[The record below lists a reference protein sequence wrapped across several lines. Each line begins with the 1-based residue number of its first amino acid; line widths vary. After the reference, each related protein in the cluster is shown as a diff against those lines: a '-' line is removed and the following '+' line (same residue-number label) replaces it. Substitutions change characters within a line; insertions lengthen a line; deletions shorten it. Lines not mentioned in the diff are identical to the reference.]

1 MPLVDVTTLLRV
13 ADRAAYQY
21 GQMKALSGVIQQ
33 QGTEYYWE
41 TITATEDP
49 DVEIPCLKLYLGVD
63 NDLSPIQIAYGTL
76 LGNIVW
82 GMDSHF
88 ARKDTNGNPLQLG
101 GWDGYLQAKN
111 ERVSQYFSELYYAAK
126 SSYMFAVHVF
136 SEGNDKFAGV
146 SVAAGP
152 TIVFTD
158 GINYGNGS
166 GTNPAN
172 GTYFAATQLRVV
184 VVTKGAANLDLRLA
198 VKDINN
204 NPTTIDVTVPAGS
217 PPGTSIPVGTSSSR
231 FLDVTG
237 ANFVPLGSTG
247 TVGDAV
253 EIRNLKER
261 QVVL

>member
-1 MPLVDVTTLLRV
+1 MSLVDVPTLLRV
-13 ADRAAYQY
+13 SDRAAYQY
-21 GQMKALSGVIQQ
+21 GQMKALSSAIRI

-41 TITATEDP
+41 TITNTENT
-49 DVEIPCLKLYLGVD
+49 DVEIPCLSPYQDVD
-63 NDLSPIQIAYGTL
+63 NDLLPTQMVLGTM

-82 GMDSHF
+82 GMDDHF
-88 ARKDTNGNPLQLG
+88 ARKDANGNPLQLG

-111 ERVSQYFSELYYAAK
+111 ERVSQYFAELYLASK

-136 SEGNDKFAGV
+136 SEGNDKFADV

-152 TIVFTD
+152 TIVFVD

-166 GTNPAN
+166 GTNLAN

-184 VVTKGAANLDLRLA
+184 VVTKGATNLDLRLS

-204 NPTTIDVTVPAGS
+204 NPTTIDVTIPAGS
-217 PPGTSIPVGTSSSR
+217 VPGTIIPVGTSANR

-237 ANFVPLGSTG
+237 VIFKPAGSTG
-247 TVGDAV
+247 SVGDAV
-253 EIRNLKER
+253 EVRNLKER